1 VGQNLRRVSDMVER
15 YDIGSIAYDTD
26 GIVEDSVGDYV
37 KYEDYKA
44 EVGEIETLRETIQSK
59 NQFLLESHKENKRLM
74 EEIKKIEILLFAI
87 IKDQGGSVEVSD
99 NTLASILHYTIS
111 KERNEQT
118 KKTIY
123 YCD

>member
-1 VGQNLRRVSDMVER
+1 VSDMVER